1 MYLFPVLLNGCN
13 IFYLCK
19 LQITFLSKGKTE
31 ADELH
36 ALRTEAGFTLGSQ
49 KTGETI
55 AADLCYKN
63 K

>member
-1 MYLFPVLLNGCN
+1 MDAIYFISVN
-13 IFYLCK
+13 YK
-19 LQITFLSKGKTE
+19 LRFLSKGKIE
-31 ADELH
+31 ADELQ